1 MSDINKADK
10 AVEKISTYLGY
21 LGLLPFY
28 IGLLL
33 SQIVNNE
40 QPEPH
45 SLIVSIQQAFVFY
58 SAIILSFMSGTL
70 WQKEA
75 SKKQVKL
82 QLISNVL
89 CLIAFACLLMPVFY
103 ALIILPITYA
113 GLLLTEYLLRFQQ
126 QITLTASYI
135 KMRLI
140 LTLLV
145 VLSHVTAHLLWY

>member
-10 AVEKISTYLGY
+10 AVKKISTYLGY

-28 IGLLL
+28 ICLLL

-40 QPEPH
+40 QLEPH

-70 WQKEA
+70 WQKET

-82 QLISNVL
+82 QLLSNVL

-103 ALIILPITYA
+103 SLIILPITYV
-113 GLLLTEYLLRFQQ
+113 GLLFTEYLLRFQQ
-126 QITLTASYI
+126 QITLAASYI

-145 VLSHVTAHLLWY
+145 VLSHVTALLLWY

>member
-28 IGLLL
+28 ICLLL

-40 QPEPH
+40 QLEPH

-70 WQKEA
+70 WQKET
-75 SKKQVKL
+75 SKKQLKL
-82 QLISNVL
+82 QLLSNVL

-103 ALIILPITYA
+103 TLIILPITYA
-113 GLLLTEYLLRFQQ
+113 GLLLTEYRLRFQQ

-145 VLSHVTAHLLWY
+145 VLSHITALLLWY

>member
-28 IGLLL
+28 MCLLL

-40 QPEPH
+40 QLEPH

-70 WQKEA
+70 WQKET

-82 QLISNVL
+82 QLLSNVL

-103 ALIILPITYA
+103 ALIILPIAYA
-113 GLLLTEYLLRFQQ
+113 GLLLTEHLLRFQQ

-145 VLSHVTAHLLWY
+145 VLSHVAALLLWY

>member
-28 IGLLL
+28 ICLLL

-40 QPEPH
+40 QLEPH
-45 SLIVSIQQAFVFY
+45 SLMVSIQQAFIFY

-70 WQKEA
+70 WQKET
-75 SKKQVKL
+75 SKKKVKL
-82 QLISNVL
+82 QLLSNIL

-103 ALIILPITYA
+103 ALIILPITYV

-126 QITLTASYI
+126 QITASYI

-145 VLSHVTAHLLWY
+145 VLSHVTALLLWY

>member
-28 IGLLL
+28 ICLLL

-40 QPEPH
+40 QLEPH

-82 QLISNVL
+82 QLLSNVL

-113 GLLLTEYLLRFQQ
+113 GLLFTEYLLRFQQ

-145 VLSHVTAHLLWY
+145 VLSHVTALLLWY